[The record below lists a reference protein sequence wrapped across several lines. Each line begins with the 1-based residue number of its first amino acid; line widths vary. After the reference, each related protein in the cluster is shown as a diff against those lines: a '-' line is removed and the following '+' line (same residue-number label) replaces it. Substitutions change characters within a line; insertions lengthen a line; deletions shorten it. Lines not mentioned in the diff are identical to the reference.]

1 MEERQLRF
9 QTECREGNTS
19 IAFTSTGVNIDLM
32 FPKRGDS
39 QTVPPE
45 NVDFYREK
53 DKVFLRSPFI
63 MNGVCVK
70 FVGWLNIV
78 KLEGVGYLMFD
89 EDRAKV
95 RSKMVRLY
103 KLHFIKF
110 IRHNTPQ

>member
-1 MEERQLRF
+1 
-9 QTECREGNTS
+9 
-19 IAFTSTGVNIDLM
+19 
-32 FPKRGDS
+32 
-39 QTVPPE
+39 
-45 NVDFYREK
+45 
-53 DKVFLRSPFI
+53 